1 MASPRAVPVVG
12 NSSWISTMTLS
23 TVVLPARRLRGGS
36 PFSSHAGIRADRL
49 LLVGGMGRVSG
60 GLIDAAPSPG
70 RKLLVGGLFLLGRF
84 LQGLLPP
91 RVAPPPGPRHQRPPP
106 RHLLVL

>member
-23 TVVLPARRLRGGS
+23 TVVLPARRLCGRS
-36 PFSSHAGIRADRL
+36 PFSSHAVIRAGRL

-60 GLIDAAPSPG
+60 GLIDAALSQG
-70 RKLLVGGLFLLGRF
+70 RKLLVGGLFLVERLLQELRHLG
-84 LQGLLPP
+84 
-91 RVAPPPGPRHQRPPP
+91 VAHRLGPRDQRPIR
-106 RHLLVL
+106 RHL